1 MARSA
6 GALGGVAGEDRGC
19 VALGGVREV
28 PGRAGGG
35 PEAAW
40 AAGGRKPTVEETG
53 GGGAEL
59 RWSWRYEKGGRDL
72 FGICENSRDFTV
84 NKNFPLF

>member
-1 MARSA
+1 M
-6 GALGGVAGEDRGC
+6 AGEDRGC

-40 AAGGRKPTVEETG
+40 AAGGREPAAEETG

-59 RWSWRYEKGGRDL
+59 QWSWR
-72 FGICENSRDFTV
+72 
-84 NKNFPLF
+84 